1 MPHPVSGRQIIVS
14 LSLAGLLFA
23 LLALAASEAQ
33 ALRCPAGWNVRG
45 INCCRIVGGQVRC
58 SRNPN
63 LPSAMAPLMAR
74 PAYVAPLQPI
84 DNSDL
89 SDQAQVDHP
98 AWRERPITEDPRLIN
113 SDDDRCLE
121 APCDFDGM
129 RALAEDHRDSAACVG
144 TLRTYACRH
153 SVWADLRL
161 DERLARMLVLGDE
174 FGRAYD
180 LDARVFPCIAAI
192 ETRFLEPL
200 MISELHCSRPTSDQ
214 GLGQIIRSTYRWLHQ
229 RLDFESRA
237 VPALEGDTT
246 DDAALDQRFSA
257 IAQSVRYQLEL
268 MAAVLNHSGLNRA
281 RTNYLNAL
289 INYNG
294 GPYSLAYGARVNA
307 CFQCLQARVDLD
319 AFTLRGDP
327 IRCLNAAVG
336 PQADVLADFAAFRSL
351 CE

>member
-1 MPHPVSGRQIIVS
+1 MRHPLSGRQIAVP
-14 LSLAGLLFA
+14 LTLAVLLFA
-23 LLALAASEAQ
+23 IVALAAAEAQ

-58 SRNPN
+58 SRNPT

-74 PAYVAPLQPI
+74 PSYVAPVQPI
-84 DNSDL
+84 DDSDL
-89 SDQAQVDHP
+89 SDQAQADRP
-98 AWRERPITEDPRLIN
+98 DWRERPITEDPRLI
-113 SDDDRCLE
+113 DPEDDRCI
-121 APCDFDGM
+121 APACDFDRM
-129 RALAEDHRDSAACVG
+129 RALAEDHRESGTCITRLRAHACH
-144 TLRTYACRH
+144 H
-153 SVWADLRL
+153 SVWADLAFE
-161 DERLARMLVLGDE
+161 ERFARILVLGAE
-174 FGRAYD
+174 FGQAYE

-200 MISELHCSRPTSDQ
+200 TISELHCSRATSDQ

-229 RLDFESRA
+229 RLEFESRV
-237 VPALEGDTT
+237 VPAPDAATEDI
-246 DDAALDQRFSA
+246 AALDRRFSA
-257 IAQSVRYQLEL
+257 IAQSVRHQLEL
-268 MAAVLNHSGLNRA
+268 MAAVLNHSGLNQA

-307 CFQCLQARVDLD
+307 CFQCLQARVDVD

-327 IRCLNAAVG
+327 VRCLNAAVG
-336 PQADVLADFAAFRSL
+336 PQADVLADFAAFRAL